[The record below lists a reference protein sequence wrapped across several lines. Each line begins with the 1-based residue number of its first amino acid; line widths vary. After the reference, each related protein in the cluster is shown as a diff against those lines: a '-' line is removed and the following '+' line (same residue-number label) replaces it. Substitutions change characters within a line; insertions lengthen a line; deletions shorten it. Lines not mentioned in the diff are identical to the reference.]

1 MIVIQG
7 MFEGD
12 IVAQERVAEKGY
24 KCLFQALVQ
33 DLYASGCDFV
43 QVTENLG

>member
-12 IVAQERVAEKGY
+12 IVAEEQVLDSDEMFIE
-24 KCLFQALVQ
+24 ALVQ

-43 QVTENLG
+43 NVIQG